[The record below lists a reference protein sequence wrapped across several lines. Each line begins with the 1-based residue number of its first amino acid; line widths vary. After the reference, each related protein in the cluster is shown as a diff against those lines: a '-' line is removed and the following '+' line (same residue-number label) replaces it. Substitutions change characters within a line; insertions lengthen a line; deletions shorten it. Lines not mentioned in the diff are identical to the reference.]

1 MNGADRPS
9 RILVLGG
16 TGFVGR
22 SVCEKL
28 VERAGGA
35 GGRITVPSRRP
46 QRALH
51 LRTLPTLELPE
62 ANLQDDRQLAALV
75 AGHDAVINLVAI
87 LHGTEQQFNQ
97 VHVELPR
104 RLAAACLAQGVR
116 RLVQVSALGVSPSA
130 PSAYLRSK
138 AAGEAVLS
146 ASGLALTLLRP
157 SVIFGEHD
165 RFINVFAD
173 LLALAPVVPLAG
185 AEARF
190 QPVWVDD
197 VARAIVACLDR
208 PSTIGQTI
216 ECAGPAVFTLAELVR
231 QAGQW
236 SGNARPV
243 FGIPEGL
250 GMAQASLMAL
260 MPGEPLM
267 SRDNLLSMRV
277 PNVAGG
283 SLPGLAS
290 LGINATDIRSVMPA
304 LLGHRGGPARLN
316 LLRRPLRAF
325 GRRD

>member
-1 MNGADRPS
+1 MKPPE

-35 GGRITVPSRRP
+35 SGCITVPSRRP

-51 LRTLPTLELPE
+51 LRTLPTLALPE
-62 ANLQDDRQLAALV
+62 ADLSDDAQLNALV

-87 LHGTEQQFNQ
+87 LHGSEAQFNA
-97 VHVELPR
+97 VHRGLPR
-104 RLAAACLAQGVR
+104 RLAAACQAQGVG
-116 RLVQVSALGVSPSA
+116 RLVHVSALGVSPAA

-138 AAGEAVLS
+138 AAGEAVLQ
-146 ASGLALTLLRP
+146 AAGLGLSLLRP

-165 RFINVFAD
+165 RFINVFAS

-185 AEARF
+185 AGAQF

-197 VARAIVACLDR
+197 VASAIVACLDQA
-208 PSTIGQTI
+208 STLGQTI
-216 ECAGPAVFTLAELVR
+216 ECAGPAVFTLAELVSLSGR
-231 QAGQW
+231 WAGHD
-236 SGNARPV
+236 RPV

-250 GMAQASLMAL
+250 GMLQAGLMSL

-283 SLPGLAS
+283 QLPGLAS
-290 LGINATDIRSVMPA
+290 LGIHATDIRSVMPQ
-304 LLGHRGGPARLN
+304 LLGHRGGPERLN

-325 GRRD
+325 GRRE